1 MQSAEQIKAEV
12 KDKYGK
18 IAEQSRAEN
27 AASCCGAT
35 GCCDTVDYEVFAES
49 YEQEAGY
56 VADAD
61 LGLGCGIPTQ
71 FAQIKAGDTV
81 VDLGSGA
88 GNDAFVTRAITG
100 ESGRVIGVDMTEA
113 MITKANM
120 NLDKL
125 GFNNVQFRLGEI
137 ENLPIAGCQSDVII
151 SNCVLNLVPDKSKAF
166 AEMFR
171 ISKPHGRFCVS
182 DVVLEGELPEEIKN
196 AAEMYVGCVS
206 GALQKDDYLDA
217 AKHAG
222 FQGVDI
228 VSEKTVHLP
237 DEILADYMSAER
249 IAEFRETG
257 GKVLSVT
264 VVGTKP
270 QTNCC

>member
-1 MQSAEQIKAEV
+1 MQTADQIKAEV
-12 KDKYGK
+12 KDKYAK

-35 GCCDTVDYEVFAES
+35 GCCDTVDYEVFAEN

-56 VADAD
+56 VAGAD

-88 GNDAFVTRAITG
+88 GNDAFVARAIVG
-100 ESGRVIGVDMTEA
+100 ESGKVIGVDMTEA
-113 MITKANM
+113 MITKANL

-137 ENLPIAGCQSDVII
+137 ENLPLAGCQADVII
-151 SNCVLNLVPDKSKAF
+151 SNCVLNLVPDKKAAF
-166 AEMFR
+166 AEVFR
-171 ISKPHGRFCVS
+171 IAKPHGRFCVS
-182 DVVLEGELPEEIKN
+182 DVVLEGNLPDEIKN

-206 GALQKDDYLDA
+206 GALQKADYLA
-217 AKHAG
+217 AAVDAG
-222 FQGVDI
+222 FENVEI
-228 VSEKTVHLP
+228 VSEKKVHLP
-237 DEILADYMSAER
+237 DDILTDYMSPER
-249 IAEFRETG
+249 IAEFRESG
-257 GKVLSVT
+257 SNVLSVT